1 MLHFRII
8 LHSLMLFDNCQCFS
22 VLSKTSTKK
31 GLKLEG
37 GEIIAGIEGGRMCT
51 TPTLTFSR

>member
-22 VLSKTSTKK
+22 VLSKTSTEK

-37 GEIIAGIEGGRMCT
+37 GEIIAGIEGGRMGA
-51 TPTLTFSR
+51 LLRH